1 MKEVLEIASKL
12 AKPFEGLH
20 KVKSSLVYPYH
31 DPVGYP
37 TIGYGHLLSK
47 NPYENLDKYKV
58 ISFHT
63 AEEILQK
70 DMLYACKKAIQLSPI
85 LIEEENMFRWAAI
98 TDFIF
103 NCGSGNYS
111 ISTLKKKVDIGDWE
125 ESVIQIKRWNKSR
138 GRILRGLTRRRKAEA
153 ELLLIEN

>member
-1 MKEVLEIASKL
+1 MTVLEIASRI

-20 KVKSSLVYPYH
+20 RVQSQMVHPYH

-47 NPYENLDKYKV
+47 NVFEDLSKFQV

-70 DMLYACKKAIQLSPI
+70 DMLHSYYLAIKLSPI
-85 LIEEENMFRWAAI
+85 LSNDENKFRCAAI

-111 ISTLKKKVDIGDWE
+111 ISTLKKKIDNE
-125 ESVIQIKRWNKSR
+125 EWDEAIIQIQRWNKSR
-138 GRILRGLTRRRKAEA
+138 GRVLAGLTRRRKAEA
-153 ELLLIEN
+153 ELLSIEN